1 MKFTLDNCL
10 SRINQILNYPSV
22 AYEDISH
29 YFDQAI
35 EELNTTLRIAL
46 PTVSEMVS
54 DNTFNIYSKEN
65 LVRLGPAVPANIVS
79 IPSVEELDAHV
90 DVGHAYVCDRDF
102 SKRKFYK
109 YTGTEW
115 IPFDKLYG
123 ISVDRD
129 KTTAYLAVPIT
140 MYYATWVPIPVDNV
154 EAFDLTEYLPM
165 SWWTL
170 FVIPYVCFKFSVR
183 NGDSGEL
190 FVDEFTQGFQ
200 QLQSSYDVP
209 NTVCVKDVAGLPA
222 YSKVVEAHLNNML
235 AHVPTR
241 AIFDSMRVGTGIQS
255 VFGGFYETGGWGI

>member
-22 AYEDISH
+22 AYEDVSH

-54 DNTFNIYSKEN
+54 DNTFSVYSREN
-65 LVRLGPAVPANIVS
+65 LVRLHSAPTTIPAVHPTDS
-79 IPSVEELDAHV
+79 LDQYASDGYV
-90 DVGHAYVCDRDF
+90 YVCDSDF

-109 YTGTEW
+109 FTGTEW
-115 IPFDKLYG
+115 IPFDNLYG
-123 ISVDRD
+123 IDVHDN
-129 KTTAYLAVPIT
+129 KANAYLAVPIT
-140 MYYATWVPIPVDNV
+140 TSFATWNPVPIDNV
-154 EAFDLTEYLPM
+154 KAFDITEYLPM
-165 SWWTL
+165 AWWTL

-200 QLQSSYDVP
+200 QLQSSYNVP

-222 YSKVVEAHLNNML
+222 YSKAVEAHLNNLL

-241 AIFDSMRVGTGIQS
+241 AIFDSMRVGNGIQS